1 MKKLLGIIVLGL
13 LLNGNAY
20 AGWFDKDKI
29 IVKECYDSKNYKNF
43 KTFKKNKNTRDAD
56 KFEIEINLKEK
67 IVYRIL
73 EMDGKLRIDQFPI
86 KIKTNDYIIAHDPTG
101 DLQFDLKNEAYITS
115 VGDYKI
121 QMLCKFK

>member
-1 MKKLLGIIVLGL
+1 MSGY
-13 LLNGNAY
+13 AY

-73 EMDGKLRIDQFPI
+73 EKDGELRIDQFPI
-86 KIKTNDYIIAHDPTG
+86 KIKTNYYIIAHDPTG